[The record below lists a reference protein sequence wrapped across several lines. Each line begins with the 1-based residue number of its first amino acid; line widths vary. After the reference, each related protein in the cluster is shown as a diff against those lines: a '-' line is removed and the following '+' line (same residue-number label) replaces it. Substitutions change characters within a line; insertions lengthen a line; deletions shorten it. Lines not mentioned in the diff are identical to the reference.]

1 MHNITNTELVNIYPY
16 AKFYQ
21 IPFIQSW
28 DIEPIRNSHMSQG
41 P

>member
-1 MHNITNTELVNIYPY
+1 MHNNTNPEFVNIYPY

-28 DIEPIRNSHMSQG
+28 DIERIRKSRTSQG